1 MTSQCMSE
9 TVANL
14 PQISAVFIA
23 SQKVMVISDQSST
36 QGPKQDSIKWIT
48 SAFTQNM
55 VAILKHYF
63 KLKIN
68 IMIKLEHSNISK
80 EALKTILDL

>member
-48 SAFTQNM
+48 SAFT
-55 VAILKHYF
+55 
-63 KLKIN
+63 
-68 IMIKLEHSNISK
+68 
-80 EALKTILDL
+80 